1 MGCKLFIKEIS
12 SKTRDQLN
20 AVGQSLNEGDIITK
34 LNNSSCS
41 DSMSLKEAKKIIDGC
56 KEKISLVVLRETR
69 NSQNPP
75 NFSDQNYNNNY
86 GKYKMNFFISF
97 FYWKDFNNYVFRC

>member
-20 AVGQSLNEGDIITK
+20 AVGQSLNEGDVITK

-56 KEKISLVVLRETR
+56 KEKLSLVVLRETR
-69 NSQNPP
+69 NLQNPP

-86 GKYKMNFFISF
+86 GKFKIIILIHIFH
-97 FYWKDFNNYVFRC
+97 